1 MILQLF
7 LLHIPSFEVKNNK
20 MEENSDSVSEVSVC
34 NPLDMNSTDFNA
46 DIYMNKVF
54 F

>member
-1 MILQLF
+1 
-7 LLHIPSFEVKNNK
+7 

-54 F
+54 FYEILQPGIN